1 MENGRFNQLK
11 TQLLNKMRLIGW
23 YTHSEQGS
31 LDSPTSTSQDAA
43 RYHQQFYSKKYRLL
57 ENYRS
62 EKFENSEYNVEIKT
76 HCVHEDGVWQS

>member
-1 MENGRFNQLK
+1 MLPD
-11 TQLLNKMRLIGW
+11 I
-23 YTHSEQGS
+23 
-31 LDSPTSTSQDAA
+31 TSNSIQ
-43 RYHQQFYSKKYRLL
+43 KKYRLL